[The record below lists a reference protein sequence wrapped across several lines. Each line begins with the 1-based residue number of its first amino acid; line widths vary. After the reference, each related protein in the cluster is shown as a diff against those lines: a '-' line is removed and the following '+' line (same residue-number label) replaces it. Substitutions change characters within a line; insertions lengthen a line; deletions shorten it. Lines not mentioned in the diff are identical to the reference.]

1 MTQPRGRLGLLFLAV
16 LVDLVG
22 FGIVL
27 PLLPFYARDLG
38 AGGLQVGLLVTVY
51 SAVQLVMAP
60 LWGRI
65 SDRFGRR
72 RVLILGLLGSAA
84 AYIVFARADSL
95 ALLFLSRIVGG
106 IGGSTIP
113 VAQAYIADVTPP
125 TRRAGNMGL
134 IGAAFGLGFVIGP
147 ALGGILAGVSP
158 GSPTAPGYVAAGL
171 CFANALVAALWLP
184 ESRQS
189 RDRATSRFNLG
200 AALAEVRGS
209 AQIKIILG
217 SYLFITMAFSTL
229 QPTLSLL
236 ASERFALG
244 ARQAGYLFAMLGLVS
259 AVFQGGIVRALV
271 PRMGER
277 RLFRYSAVPFAAG
290 LMVIGLSTD
299 LRLLLAGLVLLG
311 IGYGGAVPAVL
322 GLLSRA
328 ASPER
333 QGGVLGVGQ
342 SVGSFARVLGPSMA
356 GALFDVRLAFPYMAG
371 AFLILLA
378 MVVSRGIAQP
388 EKAAR

>member
-158 GSPTAPGYVAAGL
+158 GSPAAPGYVAAGL

-209 AQIKIILG
+209 AQIKIILA

-259 AVFQGGIVRALV
+259 AVYQGGIVRALV

-388 EKAAR
+388 ETAAR

>member
-158 GSPTAPGYVAAGL
+158 GSPAAPGYVAAGL

-290 LMVIGLSTD
+290 LVVIGLSTD

-378 MVVSRGIAQP
+378 TVVSRGIAQP
-388 EKAAR
+388 ETAAR

>member
-1 MTQPRGRLGLLFLAV
+1 VTQPRGRLGLLFLAV

-158 GSPTAPGYVAAGL
+158 GSPAAPGYVAAGL

-209 AQIKIILG
+209 AQIKIILA

-259 AVFQGGIVRALV
+259 AVYQGGIVRALV

-388 EKAAR
+388 ETAAR